1 MLDEVERLAAGLGLE
16 VHLERFSGVEGVREG
31 DRPFELELASTG
43 ERLTV
48 PADRSALSVL
58 QDRGIQ
64 VLTACG
70 EGNCGSCE
78 TRVLSG
84 EVEHRDVLLTPEQ
97 RAAGDRMMVCVS
109 RAARDRVVVDL

>member
-1 MLDEVERLAAGLGLE
+1 
-16 VHLERFSGVEGVREG
+16 VHLEHFSGVEAVRDG
-31 DRPFELELASTG
+31 DRDFEVELAGSG

-84 EVEHRDVLLTPEQ
+84 AIEHRDVLLTPAQ

-109 RAARDRVVVDL
+109 RAAGERIVLDL